1 MSNNIQTTV
10 VSNTTNHRYVEQ
22 RKSVCGGEPI
32 VVGTRIP
39 VRIIAGWMK
48 MGKSVDEIAMM
59 YPNLNHAKIYDALSY
74 YYDNKD
80 SIDILLR
87 ENTIEYQMAATE
99 GKEWRKRSSTLMKT

>member
-22 RKSVCGGEPI
+22 REGVCGGEPI
-32 VVGTRIP
+32 VVDTRIP

-59 YPNLNHAKIYDALSY
+59 YPNLNHAKIHDALSY
-74 YYDNKD
+74 YYDNKNF
-80 SIDILLR
+80 IDILLN
-87 ENTIEYQMAATE
+87 ENTIEYQMNATK